1 MLSRS
6 KRIFGIA
13 ALTLAAATATAAPAY
28 ADENFVTDLGILR
41 ELQAP
46 LCLPGTTTGIAI
58 VDALLPQLMA
68 CAQAKIA
75 G

>member
-13 ALTLAAATATAAPAY
+13 ALTLAAAMGTAAPAH
-28 ADENFVTDLGILR
+28 ADEDRVTEFNFLE
-41 ELQAP
+41 ELQGP
-46 LCLPGTTTGIAI
+46 LCVPQQLGLPIIDTI
-58 VDALLPQLMA
+58 LPQLMA
-68 CAQAKIA
+68 CASAKVS